1 MTPSRPQNIRRLQ
14 NALQIAALDGVV
26 ILNLSTCGQICFL

>member
-1 MTPSRPQNIRRLQ
+1 MTPSRPQNIRRLHS
-14 NALQIAALDGVV
+14 LQIAALDGVV